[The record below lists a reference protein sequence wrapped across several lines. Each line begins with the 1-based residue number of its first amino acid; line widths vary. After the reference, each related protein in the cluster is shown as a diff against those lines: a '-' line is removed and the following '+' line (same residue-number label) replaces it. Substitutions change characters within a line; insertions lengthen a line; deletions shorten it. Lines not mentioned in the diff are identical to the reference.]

1 MGGPSSKGPLPMMM
15 SSPLSTFRTIG
26 PLELIGTGVS
36 VKKQKTKRMPNE
48 KDNIPF
54 EKFMM
59 KTVDR
64 SGIYGILL

>member
-1 MGGPSSKGPLPMMM
+1 MGGPSSKGPLPMMR
-15 SSPLSTFRTIG
+15 SSPLSSFIIIG

-36 VKKQKTKRMPNE
+36 VKKQNTTRMPNE

-59 KTVDR
+59 KTVDQ
-64 SGIYGILL
+64 SC

>member
-15 SSPLSTFRTIG
+15 SSPLATFRTIG
-26 PLELIGTGVS
+26 PPEWTGTGVS
-36 VKKQKTKRMPNE
+36 VKKQNTKRIPNE

-59 KTVDR
+59 KIVDQ
-64 SGIYGILL
+64 SF